1 MELTGEITAIIYQNE
16 VNSYTIADM
25 YVDEIDGKED
35 NIITVVGYLPFV
47 VEGDELKVY
56 GKFVEHKEYG
66 RQFKIDTFE
75 KLMPQTLEALE
86 RYLGNGMIKG
96 VGPATARKIVDL
108 FKEDTIDIIKNEPK
122 KLAKIKGITKE
133 KALEISESFIEH
145 FEVWQIVGFL
155 ERFGIG
161 AENAKKVYDEL
172 GIEAIEQ
179 IEANPYILIDIAR
192 GVDFKQVDKMAMDL
206 GMDINNDKRIKSGIK
221 YALIRITYNGHCC
234 TLKENLIEYVRSLLG
249 VNIQDIEDNLINL
262 KTLGEVIEEQRNDE
276 ETWIYLASF
285 YQTEQSI
292 AKRIKF
298 LNNSK
303 NIKYIRTINKELEKY
318 ELLDDIDLSEKQK
331 EAVKAVNDNNVT
343 IITGGPGTGKT
354 TIIRAI
360 IEIYKSKGNKVVLCA
375 PTGRAAKR
383 MTETTGE
390 EASTLHRLLE
400 IGKFDENIF
409 LKQKQEYQGTPI
421 DADLV
426 IVDEM
431 SMVDMFLMNYLVSSL
446 YQGTKL
452 ILVGDSDQLPS
463 VGPGSVLKDLIES
476 ETIETIH
483 LDKVFRQAAK
493 SQIVVNAHRVNEGK
507 DFLSKDELEEDSK
520 KDFFVIN
527 ETNQEKIL
535 SQVISLCTGRLQN
548 YGDYDFFQN
557 IQVLTP
563 TKKGMLGT
571 KELNSYLQNV
581 LNPEDGFKKEKKA
594 NGVIFRVGDRIMQV
608 KNNYDIYW
616 EREGMSGAED
626 EAGSG
631 IFNGEIG
638 TIIDINEVEKNVI
651 VRFDDEK
658 VAWYEFS
665 ELEQLEHSYA
675 VTIHKAQGSEYDV
688 VIMCI
693 PKAAPILLTRNLL
706 YTGITRAKDLLIIIG
721 DKNIVNYMIQNV
733 DSKKRNTGLKFKLGG
748 KEDT

>member
-25 YVDEIDGKED
+25 YVDEIEGKED
-35 NIITVVGYLPFV
+35 NIITIVGYLPFV
-47 VEGDELKVY
+47 VEGDELKVI

-66 RQFKIDTFE
+66 RQFKVDTFE
-75 KLMPQTLEALE
+75 KLIPQTVEALE

-96 VGPATARKIVDL
+96 VGPATAKKIVEL
-108 FKEDTIDIIKNEPK
+108 FGDETINVIKNEPL
-122 KLAKIKGITKE
+122 KLAKIRGITKD

-172 GIEAIEQ
+172 GTSAIEE

-192 GVDFKQVDKMAMDL
+192 GVDFKQIDKMAMDL
-206 GMDINNDKRIKSGIK
+206 GMEFNNEKRIKSGIK

-234 TLKENLIEYVRSLLG
+234 TLKENLIDYVRTLLG
-249 VNIQDIEDNLINL
+249 VNIEDVENGLINL
-262 KTLGEVIEEQRNDE
+262 KISGDIYEEERNDGE
-276 ETWIYLASF
+276 IWIYLASF
-285 YQTEQSI
+285 YQTELSI

-298 LNNSK
+298 LSESK
-303 NIKYIRTINKELEKY
+303 NIKHIRTINKELEKY
-318 ELLDDIDLSEKQK
+318 ELLDDIILSERQKQ
-331 EAVKAVNDNNVT
+331 AVKAVNDNNVT

-390 EASTLHRLLE
+390 DASTLHRLLE
-400 IGKFDENIF
+400 IGKFDENIY
-409 LKQKQEYQGTPI
+409 LKPKQEYQGTPI

-426 IVDEM
+426 IVDEV

-507 DFLSKDELEEDSK
+507 EFLNKEELEEDSK
-520 KDFFVIN
+520 QDFFVIN

-535 SQVISLCTGRLQN
+535 QEIMSLCTGRLQN
-548 YGDYDFFQN
+548 YGNYNFFQN

-571 KELNSYLQNV
+571 KELNSYLQSV
-581 LNPEDGFKKEKKA
+581 LNHEDKHKNEKRA
-594 NGVIFRVGDRIMQV
+594 NGAIYRVGDRIMQI

-616 EREGMSGAED
+616 EREGMAGEED

-638 TIIDINEVEKNVI
+638 TIINIDEVEKNVV

-658 VAWYEFS
+658 IAWYEFS
-665 ELEQLEHSYA
+665 ELEQIEHSYA
-675 VTIHKAQGSEYDV
+675 VTIHKSQGSEYDV

-693 PKAAPILLTRNLL
+693 PRTAPVLLTRNLL

-721 DKNIVNYMIQNV
+721 DKNIINYMIQNV
-733 DSKKRNTGLKFKLGG
+733 DSKKRNTGLKFKLQN
-748 KEDT
+748 